1 MGEKYRWAEKR
12 QHTITQYNQADTACA
27 KISVNDIGT
36 ELLRLIQPEDQV
48 APIKGTN
55 YQTIIDSLEQDW
67 LDWKFTYGLQ
77 REKGYGKVFF
87 NNGLAFYTSGIHR
100 VWTIFKKEKN
110 VWKLDIENAQISF
123 KCWRAED
130 RKPPTLIY
138 IQYSDDKIKIT
149 PHNPQQF
156 IPQIKRFKQVTQ
168 LSKKELKKYNRAA
181 YNEYP
186 KSENGNSDTYS
197 VFFGYYHF
205 QSVDYEDI
213 STKYRVTWM
222 DSYIDS
228 FVYENDLIEIDP
240 EIGDEVTVWIKE
252 LGPEAEY
259 ICKIGEIREIHWFD
273 NSAPGTLILRNEKQY
288 GIEWEDIVREEI
300 ENSLINI
307 GGGFLKTYF
316 EENEIIAIRNIAAK
330 RKRDE

>member
-1 MGEKYRWAEKR
+1 MG
-12 QHTITQYNQADTACA
+12 
-27 KISVNDIGT
+27 
-36 ELLRLIQPEDQV
+36 
-48 APIKGTN
+48 
-55 YQTIIDSLEQDW
+55 
-67 LDWKFTYGLQ
+67 
-77 REKGYGKVFF
+77 FF

-130 RKPPTLIY
+130 KKPPTLIY

-168 LSKKELKKYNRAA
+168 LSKKELKKYNRTA
-181 YNEYP
+181 YNEYS
-186 KSENGNSDTYS
+186 KSENGNS

-288 GIEWEDIVREEI
+288 GIEWEDIVQEEI
-300 ENSLINI
+300 ENSLINK